1 MFSFLNRTK
10 NQSYNITGA
19 QTSSINS
26 INSSS
31 NKHLTKTNEV
41 LDESILQRHLNEV
54 RKNLLEAI
62 LLRRTDIVVSLIN
75 EWFKGNLKN
84 KDLKNPKIPWIIL
97 S

>member
-1 MFSFLNRTK
+1 MFSFLNRAK

-31 NKHLTKTNEV
+31 NGHLTKANEV
-41 LDESILQRHLNEV
+41 VDGSLLQRHLNEV

-62 LLRRTDIVVSLIN
+62 LLKRTDIVVSLIN
-75 EWFKGNLKN
+75 EWFKGKN
-84 KDLKNPKIPWIIL
+84 YKNI
-97 S
+97 